1 MEEDER
7 DRDSAAV
14 MVDEAEGHG
23 PIFSIWVAGL
33 GEEEEEKGWGRA
45 VMCLAHDEIK

>member
-7 DRDSAAV
+7 DSAEV
-14 MVDEAEGHG
+14 MMEEGEGHG
-23 PIFSIWVAGL
+23 PIFSIQVGGL
-33 GEEEEEKGWGRA
+33 DEEEEEKGWGRA